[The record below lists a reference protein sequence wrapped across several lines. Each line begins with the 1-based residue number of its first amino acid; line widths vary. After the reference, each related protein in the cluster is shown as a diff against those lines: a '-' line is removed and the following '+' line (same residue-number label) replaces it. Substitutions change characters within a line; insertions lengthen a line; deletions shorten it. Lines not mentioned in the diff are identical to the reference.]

1 MRMSILPFISLGL
14 MAMQGAAAAPGA
26 PAVAGSTLTWYGRSS
41 VKLHTASGL
50 VIYIDPFAP
59 GDYSEPADLIL
70 VTHGHGDH
78 NQVGLVARKAGT
90 VIAAPKGAVEEKGVR
105 VLAEEEGFSLPG
117 LAVKALPAANKN
129 HRRSETV
136 GWLLSFDGIV
146 LYHAGDTSLLPEM
159 DAWKAYDIDYA
170 LLPCDGFYNMG
181 PEEASRC
188 AAAMGAK
195 AVIPIHS
202 SKSELFD
209 AKNAGAVVGERVILL
224 RPGESTGL

>member
-1 MRMSILPFISLGL
+1 MRMSILPLISLGL
-14 MAMQGAAAAPGA
+14 LALQGASAADAT
-26 PAVAGSTLTWYGRSS
+26 GSTLTWYGRSS

-50 VIYIDPFAP
+50 VIYIDPYAP

-90 VIAAPKGAVEEKGVR
+90 VIAAPKGAVAEKGVR
-105 VLAEEEGFSLPG
+105 VLAEEEGFSLQG
-117 LAVKALPAANKN
+117 ITVKALPAANRN
-129 HRRSETV
+129 HRRPETV

-146 LYHAGDTSLLPEM
+146 LYHAGDTSFLPEM
-159 DAWKAYDIDYA
+159 DAWKAYGIDYA

-195 AVIPIHS
+195 AVVPIHS
-202 SKSELFD
+202 SKSELYD
-209 AKNAGAVVGERVILL
+209 AKNAKAVAGAKVVLL
-224 RPGESTGL
+224 SPGETAKL